1 MIYEFFF
8 LFFVRDVEILFSEEY
23 DLLVFKNIYKNEILV
38 GKDMLC
44 LLDVVFKIYDKWIR
58 FFYDGRL

>member
-8 LFFVRDVEILFSEEY
+8 LFFFRDVEILFSEEY